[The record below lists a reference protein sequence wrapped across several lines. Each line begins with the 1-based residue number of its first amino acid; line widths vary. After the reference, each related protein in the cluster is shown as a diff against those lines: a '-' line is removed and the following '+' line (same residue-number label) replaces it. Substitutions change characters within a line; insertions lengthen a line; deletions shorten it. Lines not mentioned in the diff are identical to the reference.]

1 MASSASAT
9 EWSKATAAKM
19 TAHVNPPKRLETEE
33 PGRGIIRR
41 IFLERL
47 QREGFLRRKP
57 RSGKATRVVDVKV
70 RAAPPAMET
79 ACDGDC
85 LRWRLPATETA
96 CPQAVR

>member
-9 EWSKATAAKM
+9 EWSKATAAKV

-41 IFLERL
+41 IFLKGS

-70 RAAPPAMET
+70 RAAPAAM
-79 ACDGDC
+79 
-85 LRWRLPATETA
+85 ETA
-96 CPQAVR
+96 CPQAVRDTRCNVSPLRRAGTPA